1 MTLDTLPD
9 KSADYWEEKE
19 NIGKSSQKLK
29 VIT

>member
-19 NIGKSSQKLK
+19 NIAKSSQKLK